1 MSTDWT
7 NDPKAAE
14 KTLQDSLEAELK
26 THPDRFLRTAK
37 ADGKV
42 TFNGDKSPFYAIQ
55 AYVWCGMLYP
65 DNDADFQKKLP
76 QSRFKPLELV
86 LPKIYEDTKD
96 ALVAVSSSCHK
107 FSSGPM
113 EGVLKKYAVN
123 AKTSLG
129 ADDGLGAQLKT
140 LTSDKYKNKES
151 IDEDFEAAKELA
163 KERLEELK
171 SDAKEKE
178 EQSDK
183 LRKDLQDVRFIL
195 MFGMGEKELITDLS
209 DFLSETEVNKKQ
221 VTAVND
227 KYLSPVTDSEGKH
240 YKNAMV
246 YLNHELEGL
255 QKKLKDAKDEADN
268 HSKELKEEGDPKGW
282 KFWVNVLSGPT
293 GTWNLYQKL
302 KDFKDALDKWSTQNK
317 ETEDVLKCQT
327 TVTAL
332 EAQIDDLIT
341 RMTKAVEG
349 IRLIQDTFRH
359 LGESLDPVIKAID
372 KIEKGTSSPLQA
384 IRKSNI
390 SHGIQDAVT
399 KYEEI
404 IKEAEDFAKASQ
416 IKVIDA

>member
-76 QSRFKPLELV
+76 QSRFKPLEAV

-113 EGVLKKYAVN
+113 EGVFSYSSLVKKYAVN

-140 LTSDKYKNKES
+140 LTSDKYKNKDS
-151 IDEDFEAAKELA
+151 IDDDFEAAKELA

-178 EQSDK
+178 EQSEK
-183 LRKDLQDVRFIL
+183 LRKDLQD
-195 MFGMGEKELITDLS
+195 
-209 DFLSETEVNKKQ
+209 FLNETEANKKQ

-227 KYLSPVTDSEGKH
+227 KYLSPVTDSGGKH

-246 YLNHELEGL
+246 YLNHELEDL
-255 QKKLKDAKDEADN
+255 QKKLKDAKDEADKQ
-268 HSKELKEEGDPKGW
+268 SKELKEEGDPKGW

-399 KYEEI
+399 KYDEI
-404 IKEAEDFAKASQ
+404 IKEAEDFAKAAQ
-416 IKVIDA
+416 IKVVDA